1 MRSLLIALLLLA
13 GPALAQQ
20 PALQPVDPSVQS
32 ATPRNARP
40 SDAPAPV
47 PGQAPQAPGVPAGDT
62 SVQSAAPEVGAGRG
76 AAGGN
81 ASGANAEQPT
91 NPEQHPTSPAPA
103 TGDAAPRPQQST
115 PAPIPFG
122 PPLALRS
129 PVDAGDVERLGML
142 EGRVSIP
149 NQSAGILIQ
158 PEGRDWRQWR
168 TRWLTIG
175 GLVVLGVTLAGLLA
189 WHLLHG
195 PTRIEG
201 GRSGRRVAR
210 FTLLERTSH
219 WMVAVSFVVLALT
232 GLNITYGAYALR
244 PLIGGPAFTATTWW
258 GQAIHQGAAFAF
270 MLGVL
275 VMLVHWGREN
285 LFRRVDVE
293 WLKAGGTLAKHPPAA
308 GKFNAGQKLLYW
320 LSMLG
325 GVLLSATGILLM
337 LPGLL
342 DDITAQQWAHVAHG
356 LVAMGMIALIIG
368 HAYLGTAGTEGAFE
382 GMRDGDVDFNWAREH
397 HARWLDDEVAR
408 ARRVVANDGAAQK
421 AGAD

>member
-1 MRSLLIALLLLA
+1 MRALPVVLLLLA
-13 GPALAQQ
+13 APAFAQAPAL
-20 PALQPVDPSVQS
+20 PAVDPSTQS
-32 ATPRNARP
+32 ATPQNATP
-40 SDAPAPV
+40 APA
-47 PGQAPQAPGVPAGDT
+47 QAPNQPQQTGGRPGGDA

-76 AAGGN
+76 DAGGN
-81 ASGANAEQPT
+81 ASGANAPQPT

-103 TGDAAPRPQQST
+103 TGDAAPRPRQST

-122 PPLALRS
+122 PPLALQS
-129 PVDAGDVERLGML
+129 PVQAGDVERLGQL

-149 NQSAGILIQ
+149 NQAAGLLIQ
-158 PEGRDWRQWR
+158 PEGRDWRVWR

-175 GLVVLGVTLAGLLA
+175 GLVVLCLTVAALLA

-195 PTRIEG
+195 PTRIAG
-201 GRSGRRVAR
+201 GRSGRRVTR

-219 WMVAVSFVVLALT
+219 WMVAISFVVLALT

-244 PLIGGPAFTATTWW
+244 PVIGAPAFTAATWW

-285 LFRRVDVE
+285 LIRRVDVE
-293 WLKAGGTLAKHPPAA
+293 WIKAGGMLSKHPPTA
-308 GKFNAGQKLLYW
+308 GKFNAGQKALYW

-325 GVLLSATGILLM
+325 GVLLSVTGILLM
-337 LPGLL
+337 MPGLL
-342 DDITAQQWAHVAHG
+342 DDISAQQWAHVAHG
-356 LVAMGMIALIIG
+356 LVAMGMIALILG

-397 HARWLDDEVAR
+397 HGRWLDEEVQR
-408 ARRVVANDGAAQK
+408 ARTVVANDAAGQK